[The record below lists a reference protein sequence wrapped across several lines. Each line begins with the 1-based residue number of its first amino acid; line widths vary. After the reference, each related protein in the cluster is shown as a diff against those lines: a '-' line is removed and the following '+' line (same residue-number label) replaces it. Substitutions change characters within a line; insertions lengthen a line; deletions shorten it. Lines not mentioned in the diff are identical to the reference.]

1 MERIEEAVEAFRPY
15 KRIAQTCKEKRR
27 NAFSLAICPMTNA
40 RKFRADILYN
50 VNNSHDCVGDFQLGR
65 AVRTFEN

>member
-1 MERIEEAVEAFRPY
+1 MERIEEAAEAFRPY
-15 KRIAQTCKEKRR
+15 TRIAQTCKEKRR
-27 NAFSLAICPMTNA
+27 DACSLAICHLTNA
-40 RKFRADILYN
+40 RKFRADVLYN